1 MKIVQIITG
10 LEDGGA
16 EHTLYKIC
24 KYDKFN
30 EHIVISLNGSG
41 KYFSLLKDLGIKVY
55 SLNIN
60 SFSINKFFFLIKL
73 LKSLRP
79 DIVQTWLVHSDFI
92 GGFAARLAGVKNIIW
107 NIRYSNLKFGKVKIR
122 TFLIIKLLAKIS
134 FLIPKY
140 IVVVSKRA
148 KKYYAVNGY
157 DKKKLIYIPNG
168 YDLSI
173 LKPNKTKKIDFRK
186 KIKIKKNFFLIG
198 KIARYD
204 PKKDHQNLL
213 EALSIMKLK
222 NLNVICILVGKH
234 IDKNNKILIDEI
246 KRLKLS
252 KFVKLLGQIDN
263 SYEIVNALDINV
275 LSSSYGE
282 GFPNVVA
289 ESMACGTPCV
299 VTDVGDAPLIVGKT
313 GWIVPPNNPRKL
325 AKTLKLAISQIC
337 NKNWSKKCKKARL
350 RVEKKF
356 DISNMITS
364 YNKVWTKVCKKNN
377 F

>member
-30 EHIVISLNGSG
+30 EHIVISLKGSG
-41 KYFSLLKDLGIKVY
+41 KYFSLLSDLGVKVY
-55 SLNIN
+55 LLNID
-60 SFSINKFFFLIKL
+60 SFSISKFFFLIKL

-79 DIVQTWLVHSDFI
+79 DLVQTWLVHSDFI

-107 NIRYSNLKFGKVKIR
+107 NIRYSNLKFGKVKTKTI
-122 TFLIIKLLAKIS
+122 LIIKLLAKIS
-134 FLIPKY
+134 FFIPKY
-140 IVVVSKRA
+140 IIVVSKRA
-148 KKYYAVNGY
+148 KKYYAFNGY
-157 DKKKLIYIPNG
+157 DKNKLIYIPNG

-173 LKPNKTKKIDFRK
+173 LKPNKTKKINFRK

-213 EALSIMKLK
+213 NALSIMKLK
-222 NLNVICILVGKH
+222 NLNVVCILVGNS
-234 IDKNNKILIDEI
+234 IDKNNKILMDEI

-252 KFVKLLGQIDN
+252 KYVKLLGQMDN
-263 SYEIVNALDINV
+263 TYEVMNALDINI

-299 VTDVGDAPLIVGKT
+299 VTDVGDASLIVGKT

-325 AKTLKLAISQIC
+325 AKFLELAINQIGK
-337 NKNWSKKCKKARL
+337 KNWTKKCKKVRL

-356 DISNMITS
+356 DISNMIIL
-364 YNKVWTKVCKKNN
+364 YNKLWSKVCKKN
-377 F
+377 